1 MAERSVGFHDLKGD
15 LDSLAAVA
23 GATLDYRPS
32 QPAWAHP
39 GRSAD
44 VYRMDETGGGMKL
57 GWIGQLHPRLQ
68 RALAL
73 DTDVVAFELDL
84 APLLIKLLPKATG
97 QSRYPSVRRDLAFVV
112 PEAAPWGAVAASVRA
127 AAGGLLRELVLF
139 DRYQG
144 KGVETGCKSLAIG
157 LILQEESR
165 TLNDAE
171 VDAVVARVM
180 ATLQFEHGATIRR

>member
-1 MAERSVGFHDLKGD
+1 M
-15 LDSLAAVA
+15 A

-44 VYRMDETGGGMKL
+44 VYRLDNDGGATRL

-68 RALAL
+68 REL
-73 DTDVVAFELDL
+73 DIEAEVVAFELDL
-84 APLLIKLLPKATG
+84 APLLARPLPLATA

-112 PEAAPWGAVAASVRA
+112 PESVAWATILSSVRTV
-127 AAGGLLRELVLF
+127 AGSLLRDVVLF

-144 KGVETGCKSLAIG
+144 KGVETGFKSLAMG

-165 TLNDAE
+165 TLTDAD
-171 VDAVVARVM
+171 VDAVVAGVM
-180 ATLQFEHGATIRR
+180 AGLQREHGATIRG

>member
-1 MAERSVGFHDLKGD
+1 
-15 LDSLAAVA
+15 
-23 GATLDYRPS
+23 
-32 QPAWAHP
+32 
-39 GRSAD
+39 
-44 VYRMDETGGGMKL
+44 MDETGGGMKL

-84 APLLIKLLPKATG
+84 APLLARPLPKATG

-112 PEAAPWGAVAASVRA
+112 PEAAPWGAVSASVRA

-144 KGVETGCKSLAIG
+144 QGVETGFKSLAMG
-157 LILQEESR
+157 LILQDVYR
-165 TLNDAE
+165 TLTDRDA
-171 VDAVVARVM
+171 DQAVSEAVA
-180 ATLQFEHGATIRR
+180 ALAAECGARLRG